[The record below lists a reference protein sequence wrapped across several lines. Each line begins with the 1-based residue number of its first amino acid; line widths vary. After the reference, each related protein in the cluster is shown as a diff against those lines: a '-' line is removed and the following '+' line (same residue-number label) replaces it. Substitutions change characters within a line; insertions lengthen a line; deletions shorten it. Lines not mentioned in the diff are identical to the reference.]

1 MPLKF
6 IFVSCLLLVAAT
18 PAAPAVAQESEGP
31 TTRDLIAEQ
40 LEDYREALELSEY
53 QWSQVETILRSAIRE
68 RIAISRRYGLED
80 EAALAALDRKQR
92 RDLGRD
98 LDEAREFTDDRME
111 RYLDKEQFERFEEYQ
126 DVLYEDI
133 EARIEAAAD

>member
-6 IFVSCLLLVAAT
+6 IIVTCLLLAAAL
-18 PAAPAVAQESEGP
+18 PAAPAAAQENEGP

-40 LEDYREALELSEY
+40 LDGYREALELGDYE
-53 QWSQVETILRSAIRE
+53 WSQVETILRSAIRE
-68 RIAISRRYGLED
+68 RIAIGRRYGLED

-98 LDEAREFTDDRME
+98 LEEAREFTDERME
-111 RYLDKEQFERFEEYQ
+111 RYLDKEQFERFEEYE
-126 DVLYEDI
+126 DSLYDAI
-133 EARIEAAAD
+133 EARIEASAD